1 MNSMYTNK
9 NVQTTVK
16 DDPDFGPILQDRT
29 TIDIK
34 DKYRNLFSKSRNQ
47 QPPRNSSPQPIYAK
61 DVAVPPSKP
70 TAAATVPQPNLP
82 VPVDSVA
89 ERASKRTRQLLE
101 EDAKRDYV
109 PSILTSMA
117 TSGHGNANLR
127 GTTNGN
133 SAASSKAD
141 SMMVTLAFDQRSYV
155 LNLKGTTKGS
165 QLLAFAKQEFR
176 LVGDNYVLHSEGV
189 GKALDPTKGLRDQ
202 IPMFDLVKVVKNN
215 V

>member
-1 MNSMYTNK
+1 M
-9 NVQTTVK
+9 
-16 DDPDFGPILQDRT
+16 
-29 TIDIK
+29 
-34 DKYRNLFSKSRNQ
+34 
-47 QPPRNSSPQPIYAK
+47 PPPKPA
-61 DVAVPPSKP
+61 AVPP
-70 TAAATVPQPNLP
+70 PNLS
-82 VPVDSVA
+82 VPLDSVA

-101 EDAKRDYV
+101 EDAKRDFV

-133 SAASSKAD
+133 AAAASSKAD

-155 LNLKGTTKGS
+155 LNLKGSTKGS

-189 GKALDPTKGLRDQ
+189 GKTLDPAKGLRDQ